1 MHQVEE
7 PGQPLATTSEGGA
20 TAAAAVDDP
29 QQEAGNELEV
39 GASGDESQEERQGTG
54 SETEELAFMR
64 QVPAVRRSHPTQK
77 EVGDVRLSRF
87 SASRQQRDLGI
98 HVGPKASTSSHL
110 P

>member
-1 MHQVEE
+1 MHLVEG
-7 PGQPLATTSEGGA
+7 PGQPLATASEGGA

-29 QQEAGNELEV
+29 QEEDGDELEV

-77 EVGDVRLSRF
+77 KVGDVRLGRF
-87 SASRQQRDLGI
+87 SASRQQRALGI
-98 HVGPKASTSSHL
+98 RIEPKAFTCS
-110 P
+110 PQP